1 MTISNSVEIGQ
12 LLPLKKSGS
21 HGRYLDKGS
30 HPFIINKKL
39 DMFQFI
45 RKSTLS
51 VPFGEEN

>member
-21 HGRYLDKGS
+21 HGQYLDKGS